1 MVRPLCVL
9 DSTSVPG
16 SGYPECGSIGKIIDR
31 LSVAASKACAL
42 SKIFVSTCLT
52 LGGYQLDVSRRK
64 AWRSR
69 ILQLGM
75 LRPTISIFK
84 TSRFEFFIF
93 DFSKS
98 KLLRSES
105 LKSESLRSKS
115 LRSESSGSK
124 SSGSK
129 SSGLNRRQI
138 PWLRGQDL
146 NLRPSGYEPDE
157 LPDCSTPRLREAI
170 LAFLN
175 VVRKSHPRMLVM
187 ND

>member
-1 MVRPLCVL
+1 MVRPLCAL
-9 DSTSVPG
+9 DSTGVPG

-31 LSVAASKACAL
+31 VSVAASKACAL

-52 LGGYQLDVSRRK
+52 LGGYQFDVSRRK

-93 DFSKS
+93 YFSKS
-98 KLLRSES
+98 QL
-105 LKSESLRSKS
+105 LRSKS
-115 LRSESSGSK
+115 LRFESSGSE
-124 SSGSK
+124 SSRSE
-129 SSGLNRRQI
+129 SLRSESPGLSHRQI